1 MRKTGCTYTLT
12 QEEVSPKQTRSKESR
27 SFTPLAGHAEMSD
40 GDQKDE
46 DVGWTDDCF
55 RTVTL
60 EDHMQVETLHKW
72 SSL

>member
-1 MRKTGCTYTLT
+1 
-12 QEEVSPKQTRSKESR
+12 
-27 SFTPLAGHAEMSD
+27 MSD
-40 GDQKDE
+40 EGDQKDE